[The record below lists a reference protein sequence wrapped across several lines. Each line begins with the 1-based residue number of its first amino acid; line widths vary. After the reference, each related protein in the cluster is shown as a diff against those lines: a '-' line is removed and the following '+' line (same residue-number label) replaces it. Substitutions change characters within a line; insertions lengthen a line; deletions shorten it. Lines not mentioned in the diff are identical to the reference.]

1 MLQMC
6 FPVETLCQ
14 PFQWEL
20 NFLFTPT
27 PVSHQQS
34 AGNPLWTENSHLT
47 HILGF
52 IIRGFGWV
60 RPQET
65 KKTKNKNSKKKKKKA
80 VSERNKITN
89 YRNYRLILVPNF
101 LLKHTT
107 WNSPLPWTLPT
118 PMGFRQLREALTK
131 TISLW
136 RWRRF
141 WKLWMPKRPISATYE
156 GSSAMNRESWHP
168 LSKHW
173 ALTICQ
179 T

>member
-65 KKTKNKNSKKKKKKA
+65 KKTKNKNSKKKKKKQL
-80 VSERNKITN
+80 SLREIRSPITE
-89 YRNYRLILVPNF
+89 ITGWFWSPISC
-101 LLKHTT
+101 
-107 WNSPLPWTLPT
+107 WNTQLGIPLFHEPCPLPWGSGSWGKPS
-118 PMGFRQLREALTK
+118 PRQYL
-131 TISLW
+131 
-136 RWRRF
+136 
-141 WKLWMPKRPISATYE
+141 YGDGE
-156 GSSAMNRESWHP
+156 GSGNYECPRDRFLLPMKAVQLWIEKADIHLANTEH
-168 LSKHW
+168 
-173 ALTICQ
+173 
-179 T
+179 